1 MTLTPLNIPH
11 LLKKYNLKP
20 RKSLGQNFL
29 IDPNALMRVVEAAQ
43 LKPNQHVLEIG
54 AGLGSLTRLLARHA
68 HQVIAIEIDRHLI
81 PILQEVLVECENVRI
96 IQGDILELTPE
107 KIFEKP
113 DYIVVANIPYY
124 ITSALLRH
132 LLESSL
138 KPRRMVLTIQ
148 SEVAERICA
157 RSGKMSLLALS
168 VQVYGE
174 PNIAESIPA
183 ECFYPVPEVD
193 SSVLVVELYPEPI
206 ISTHEL
212 DTFFTLAHAGFHQ
225 KRKTLRNALSSRL
238 PITPEQTSQLLM
250 EADINPQRRA
260 ETLTLVEWSKLTGV
274 YMNRVTNASKN
285 GVNG

>member
-1 MTLTPLNIPH
+1 MTLTPLNIPQ
-11 LLKKYNLKP
+11 LLNKYNLKP

-68 HQVIAIEIDRHLI
+68 RQVTAIEIDRHLI

-96 IQGDILELTPE
+96 IQGNILELTPE

-174 PNIAESIPA
+174 PNIAERIPA

-206 ISTHEL
+206 ISAHEL